1 MIVACHRHG
10 VEEHGLHLCGG
21 ASPEQAHGVLH
32 HRCVAGQR
40 DSATV
45 NACEAELL
53 LGHPEELAEDHRAE
67 EHKRHLDLTP
77 SVVYTTKWPLP
88 ATDEDDVP
96 HDPPVSSAVDDD
108 QASLFRPID
117 DTICHFLAS

>member
-1 MIVACHRHG
+1 MLANSQMCRRMIVAWHRHG
-10 VEEHGLHLCGG
+10 VEERGLHLCVG

-53 LGHPEELAEDHRAE
+53 LGHPERRPSCRGTQAAPRTSHRWWCT
-67 EHKRHLDLTP
+67 RRTGP
-77 SVVYTTKWPLP
+77 CR
-88 ATDEDDVP
+88 
-96 HDPPVSSAVDDD
+96 PPVSMMCRTTLPFLPLYVDD
-108 QASLFRPID
+108 
-117 DTICHFLAS
+117 